1 MERKRIPNG
10 KNTLSFSP
18 RLQWIF
24 RVAKAAL
31 ESQGGLF
38 IGLAKKA
45 SHWKKSPEKVIRSDE
60 PMVPPLLN
68 VGSSGH

>member
-1 MERKRIPNG
+1 MKRKRIPIG

-18 RLQWIF
+18 RMQWIF

-31 ESQGGLF
+31 ERKGGLF

-45 SHWKKSPEKVIRSDE
+45 SCWKKSPEKVVPSE
-60 PMVPPLLN
+60 GPMVP
-68 VGSSGH
+68 HY